1 MTNTSSNGE
10 VFGTTTLYAAM
21 VVGAVALLLG
31 SLWTPAA
38 LSPATAQPATSA
50 PQMVVTSAAPGYVS

>member
-1 MTNTSSNGE
+1 MTLTSSNGE

-31 SLWTPAA
+31 SLWSPAA
-38 LSPATAQPATSA
+38 VSPTTTQPVSSA
-50 PQMVVTSAAPGYVS
+50 PQMVATAAAPGHVS